1 MVGNLTI
8 EGQAGVIRRPNSTL
22 SDKNLYKHFEM
33 RGMGGNMYTPSGQG
47 KEKALILRALG

>member
-47 KEKALILRALG
+47 NEKALILRALG